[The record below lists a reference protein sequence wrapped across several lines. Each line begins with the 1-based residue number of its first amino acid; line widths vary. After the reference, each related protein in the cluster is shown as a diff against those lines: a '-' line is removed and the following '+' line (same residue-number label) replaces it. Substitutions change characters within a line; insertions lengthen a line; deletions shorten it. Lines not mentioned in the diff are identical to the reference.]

1 MKFDFIN
8 YKKRRTDCV
17 LLLIF
22 LYSLFSLS
30 AMAQR
35 VLSGSIRSIQD
46 KSPLIGVT
54 IQIEHTSIGTTTDE
68 QGNYVLK
75 NIPIGKSTIVFS
87 CVGLKRTTKTVF
99 FSESE
104 SKTLDVLMEDANM
117 QICNW
122 TVWRL

>member
-68 QGNYVLK
+68 QGNYVLGMFYK
-75 NIPIGKSTIVFS
+75 LTY
-87 CVGLKRTTKTVF
+87 
-99 FSESE
+99 
-104 SKTLDVLMEDANM
+104 
-117 QICNW
+117 
-122 TVWRL
+122 

>member
-1 MKFDFIN
+1 
-8 YKKRRTDCV
+8 
-17 LLLIF
+17 
-22 LYSLFSLS
+22 
-30 AMAQR
+30 MAQR

-104 SKTLDVLMEDANM
+104 SKNFRCPYGRCKYATGRCGGCRHRRKV
-117 QICNW
+117 
-122 TVWRL
+122 

>member
-54 IQIEHTSIGTTTDE
+54 IQIEILQSGQLQMNREIM
-68 QGNYVLK
+68 Y
-75 NIPIGKSTIVFS
+75 
-87 CVGLKRTTKTVF
+87 
-99 FSESE
+99 
-104 SKTLDVLMEDANM
+104 
-117 QICNW
+117 
-122 TVWRL
+122 